1 MPSPRSPRPENLRLK
16 KLKRAESL
24 AGIEEEIRDRRAYL
38 ATVEEG
44 ILVATE
50 NGYNAIR
57 DLLHETQNL
66 EAERA
71 RLMKQ
76 LFSLRQDIRE
86 ASKVLQ

>member
-1 MPSPRSPRPENLRLK
+1 MPSPRSPKPEDPQ
-16 KLKRAESL
+16 LKRLRKAESL
-24 AGIEEEIRDRRAYL
+24 AGLEEEIRDRKAYL
-38 ATVEEG
+38 ATIEEG

-50 NGYNAIR
+50 NGHNAIR